1 MTYFHKQMRA
11 KAKRLRVELRSTSL
25 ANRTVQEYLLRIR
38 NLVDNLASIGDPIPM
53 NQHLDVILEGLPQEY
68 SPVISDVESKFEV
81 IDIDEVESLLIAHE
95 TRLDKFKKKTIDD
108 VASLNLTHASASESQ
123 PSADASLPPASVNS
137 TVGSESSNFTPNY
150 GSFRGRGGRNGR
162 GRGRG
167 RLSVPSLLQIWAY
180 GHNLLAYVQSAIS
193 SSYSFQFSRVY
204 A

>member
-1 MTYFHKQMRA
+1 MRA